1 MSLNTEQKKQTS
13 IELYENYRISELASE
28 KIQAD
33 LGLDARELEKT
44 LNVGL
49 GVDPTTVWRLRDYM
63 EDKIKEQGKTPYPYS
78 ILIEN
83 IYFPYEKDWENK
95 K

>member
-13 IELYENYRISELASE
+13 IELYENYRISELAFE

-83 IYFPYEKDWENK
+83 IYFPYKKDWVNK